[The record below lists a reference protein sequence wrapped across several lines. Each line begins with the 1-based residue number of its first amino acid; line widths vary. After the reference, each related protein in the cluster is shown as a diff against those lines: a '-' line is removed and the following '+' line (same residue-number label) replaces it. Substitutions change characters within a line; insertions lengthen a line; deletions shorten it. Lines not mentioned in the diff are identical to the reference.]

1 MPVTPTDPDLEPSPD
16 PSPERENS
24 GRKQNVW
31 VQVARYSQLAL
42 VLPSATVVG
51 WLLGAALDRWLHT
64 KWISILGLLLGTA
77 GGLIEVI
84 RTILRD
90 TK

>member
-1 MPVTPTDPDLEPSPD
+1 MPVTPTDPGPEPSD
-16 PSPERENS
+16 GREKS
-24 GRKQNVW
+24 IRKQNVW
-31 VQVARYSQLAL
+31 VQVSRYSQLAL
-42 VLPSATVVG
+42 VLPSATVAG
-51 WLLGAALDRWLHT
+51 WLLGSALDRWLHT

-84 RTILRD
+84 RTISRD

>member
-1 MPVTPTDPDLEPSPD
+1 MPLTPADPAPE

-24 GRKQNVW
+24 NRKQNVW

-64 KWISILGLLLGTA
+64 RWISILGLLLGTS

>member
-1 MPVTPTDPDLEPSPD
+1 MPLTPTDPGQEPSPD
-16 PSPERENS
+16 RENS
-24 GRKQNVW
+24 SRKQNVW
-31 VQVARYSQLAL
+31 VQVGRYSQLAL

-64 KWISILGLLLGTA
+64 RWISILGLLLGTA